1 MTSWVVGC
9 INRAYALKYK
19 QKNRGA
25 AVLNKSLKWFGI
37 FRIILLTLGI
47 TGLFSGIL
55 FSLFLYVF
63 RSFFSGSI
71 IHSAN
76 TLGMLQNLFFQS
88 VAVNMVLS
96 VIFLIAYLG
105 LTYMK
110 KIGYYAVLSLN
121 ILIPVTF
128 IAHMLILSRYL
139 KNLFDNLDVIF
150 PGVFLQ
156 VMRIIFSIAVPSL
169 LTFFAVLSAVLMAF
183 NSNYFV
189 KRKEL
194 FK

>member
-1 MTSWVVGC
+1 M
-9 INRAYALKYK
+9 
-19 QKNRGA
+19 
-25 AVLNKSLKWFGI
+25 NKSLKWFGI

-47 TGLFSGIL
+47 AGLFSGIL